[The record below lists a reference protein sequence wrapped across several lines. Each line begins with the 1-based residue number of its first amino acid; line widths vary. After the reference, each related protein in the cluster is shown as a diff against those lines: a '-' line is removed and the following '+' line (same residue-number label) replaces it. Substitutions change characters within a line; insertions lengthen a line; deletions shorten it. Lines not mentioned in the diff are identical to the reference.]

1 MRLCVY
7 NATHLASAMEI
18 NKFISAAL
26 GLVRFFISIFGV
38 KGTPLTSTGRERGY
52 MEAAWLRKFWLKNVN
67 TLNLNSLGKM
77 NT

>member
-1 MRLCVY
+1 MPDVFLRLMEKCV
-7 NATHLASAMEI
+7 
-18 NKFISAAL
+18 
-26 GLVRFFISIFGV
+26 FFLFRDFGI
-38 KGTPLTSTGRERGY
+38 KGAPLTSTGRERGY